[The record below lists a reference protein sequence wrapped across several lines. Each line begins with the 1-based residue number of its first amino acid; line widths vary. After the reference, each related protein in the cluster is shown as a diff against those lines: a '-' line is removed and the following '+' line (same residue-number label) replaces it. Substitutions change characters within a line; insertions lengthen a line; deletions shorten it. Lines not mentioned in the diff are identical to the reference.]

1 MNRLNRND
9 NDNNNNNDTLMYFRN
24 DDYIGMEK
32 TQAFKLCA
40 SRGLGYRVVQEN
52 GVSFMVTMDIRMDRL
67 NFNIDND
74 VVVSFHMG

>member
-9 NDNNNNNDTLMYFRN
+9 NDTLMSFGH

-40 SRGLGYRVVQEN
+40 SRGLGYRIIQEN
-52 GVSFMVTMDIRMDRL
+52 GVSFMVTMDIRMDRI
-67 NFNIDND
+67 NFNITHD